1 MASVRRAKSNRTAHT
16 EGDSVLNDIFD
27 LNSGRTSNQE
37 IRARFVGG
45 AKVVGPN
52 MTILIVAMLIA
63 SIGLNTNSTEAI
75 VGAMLICPLMGS
87 VMAMAYGIATAD
99 RRLIKHAITG
109 LLVQMG
115 ICLCT
120 STVYFAIS
128 PLSNT
133 TSELLTNSSPT
144 IWDVLIAAAGGTAGA
159 IGTTRNKE
167 PPTLISGVAVATALM
182 PPLCTAGFGI
192 ATHNLATFAGGLYE
206 FLINVVFIALAC
218 EIVLVVMRIPLHDDV
233 NDDGK
238 VTPEE
243 RSEARRLAR
252 DMRIR
257 IAIGTAIFLVPC
269 IFISAGVVQQ
279 TMEQNNGEL
288 FEQKDLYD
296 AKATAQE
303 LEILAPEVTGY
314 SIGEQDS
321 YDTGSEALSTKV
333 VATVASSTELDAET
347 RDKAEQLVRLHAP
360 DVDEVNFAV
369 G

>member
-1 MASVRRAKSNRTAHT
+1 MAVIRRTRRPHA

-27 LNSGRTSNQE
+27 LSSGRASNQE
-37 IRARFVGG
+37 IRARFVSG

-63 SIGLNTNSTEAI
+63 SIGLNTDSTEAI

-99 RRLIKHAITG
+99 RRLIKHSITG

-120 STVYFAIS
+120 STLYFAIS

-159 IGTTRNKE
+159 IGTTRKKE
-167 PPTLISGVAVATALM
+167 PPTLVSGVAVATALM
-182 PPLCTAGFGI
+182 PPLCTTGYGI
-192 ATHNLATFAGGLYE
+192 ATRSLMRAAGGLYE

-218 EIVLVVMRIPLHDDV
+218 EVVLIVMRVPMHSDF

-243 RSEARRLAR
+243 REEARQWAHHT
-252 DMRIR
+252 RIR
-257 IAIGTAIFLVPC
+257 IAIATAIFLVPC
-269 IFISAGVVQQ
+269 LFISASVVQQ
-279 TMEQNNGEL
+279 TMAQNNGEL

-296 AKATAQE
+296 AKTTAQE

-314 SIGEQDS
+314 SVGEQDS
-321 YDTGSEALSTKV
+321 YDTADEALTTKV
-333 VATVASSTELDAET
+333 VATVTSSRELDADT
-347 RDKAEQLVRLHAP
+347 REKAEDLVRLHAP
-360 DVDEVNFAV
+360 DVDEVNFLVA
-369 G
+369 